1 MNSFLLPVAFW
12 SHVLVS
18 FSSKK
23 KVDIQLVPKS
33 TSRSA
38 LPWSTEPMKQGVKLT
53 CEMKDTKGKKL
64 DQRLLLE
71 ILCNR
76 IRYLSCYLDPLQYVD
91 ICWFCTDDEIIVDM
105 AASISKRTPC
115 CRRKTKSSTQHSSNI
130 WCSIIVHTWCLRLW
144 WVKSWWQNLP
154 NDKWISSPLK

>member
-1 MNSFLLPVAFW
+1 MNSFLLPVAFR

-18 FSSKK
+18 SSPKK
-23 KVDIQLVPKS
+23 KVDIQPVPES

-38 LPWSTEPMKQGVKLT
+38 LPWSKESNWLVKWKMQK
-53 CEMKDTKGKKL
+53 EKKL
-64 DQRLLLE
+64 DQHLLLE

-76 IRYLSCYLDPLQYVD
+76 IRYVGYYLDPLQYVD

-105 AASISKRTPC
+105 AASISKRTRC
-115 CRRKTKSSTQHSSNI
+115 CSWKTKSSTQYSSNI

-144 WVKSWWQNLP
+144 WIKSWWQNLP
-154 NDKWISSPLK
+154 DDKGINSPLK